1 MIVWDEISMS
11 HWNVYEAVDH
21 SLQDIRN
28 NGRPFGG
35 MTVVFG
41 GDFQQT
47 LPIIPR
53 GSQEQ
58 VVCAC
63 LTHSRL
69 FHHIKVFY
77 LTQNMRCRRDSTL
90 HPTLP
95 FLHDFILRKPYQK
108 MYHR

>member
-1 MIVWDEISMS
+1 MIVWDEISMG
-11 HWNVYEAVDH
+11 HRNVYEAVDH

-53 GSQEQ
+53 GS
-58 VVCAC
+58 
-63 LTHSRL
+63 
-69 FHHIKVFY
+69 
-77 LTQNMRCRRDSTL
+77 
-90 HPTLP
+90 
-95 FLHDFILRKPYQK
+95 
-108 MYHR
+108 